1 VAGSERSISQTGLKV
16 LNALG
21 KHGWASER
29 QLQRLE
35 VGNLSVREIR
45 KALEEL
51 YRAGLVSLAFN
62 RNLLTASGRRELQA
76 IRDAKRR
83 ERVRAG
89 TAKPHELALLSDAEV
104 RAAVR
109 RLKQRADRETDQE
122 RLTATFVDPGIS
134 ERLDNV
140 NNQIIFGRRGT
151 GKTHVLRV
159 VDDVLSAV
167 SGTLVVYLDLRTLGS
182 GGIFEDEKRPL
193 HVRTTSLLK
202 DVFEPVH
209 AMLLERATAP
219 DAGDIDFAPL
229 DELADAISRSILVGE
244 RRETEHVRAGART
257 DRAAVAVGAAPPFVK
272 VSAGGAVE
280 GRFTSRVR
288 HEGNPL
294 DDVLFNEIARA
305 LERSLTAIGVEH
317 LYILLDEWTAIPE
330 ALQPYLAEFLKRSL
344 FVVPA
349 ITVKIAAL
357 EYRSSF
363 SLPIGRNNLVG
374 FEVGADI
381 SSSLELDD
389 YFVYDRHTAQTEQ
402 VFAEVLFRHLVAEI
416 GGRRSRQEKD
426 YLEAEYAIDNA
437 DRLVDALF
445 ASKRPYRELV
455 RAGEGVAR
463 DFIGIFSAAFS
474 DSVRRNLRAIDLASV
489 REAARAWFATDKEI
503 NLDARH
509 RTALDAICDEVIA
522 KGRRR
527 TFMLDRRY
535 ESNEL
540 LNSLVDFRLLHL
552 IHRNVLDTE
561 SPTRRYNLYTLDYGL
576 YVDLHDAKY
585 QLKAEFGKERKSSVD
600 IVPLDTRR
608 YFRGVILRPEQFDT
622 AMT

>member
-1 VAGSERSISQTGLKV
+1 MARFQRSVSQTGVKV
-16 LNALG
+16 LTALG
-21 KHGWASER
+21 NHGWASER
-29 QLQRLE
+29 QLQRVE
-35 VGNLSVREIR
+35 AGSVSPQEIR

-51 YRAGLVSLAFN
+51 YRAGYVSLAFN
-62 RNLLTASGRRELQA
+62 RNILTASGRRELQA

-83 ERVRAG
+83 ERIQRGA
-89 TAKPHELALLSDAEV
+89 ARPHELALLSDVEV

-109 RLKQRADRETDQE
+109 RLKQRADRETDPE

-134 ERLDNV
+134 EQLDNV

-159 VDDVLSAV
+159 LDDVLSALP
-167 SGTLVVYLDLRTLGS
+167 GTLVIYLDLRTLGS
-182 GGIFEDEKRPL
+182 SSIFEDENRAL

-209 AMLLERATAP
+209 AALLERATAP
-219 DAGDIDFAPL
+219 GTEEIDFTAL
-229 DELADAISRSILVGE
+229 DELADAISRSILGGE
-244 RRETEHVRAGART
+244 RREAEEVRGGASR
-257 DRAAVAVGAAPPFVK
+257 DRAELTIAAAPPFVK
-272 VSAGGAVE
+272 LGAGGAVE

-288 HEGNPL
+288 SEGSPL
-294 DDVLFNEIARA
+294 DHVLFNEIARS
-305 LERSLTAIGVEH
+305 LERALTALGVEH
-317 LYILLDEWTAIPE
+317 LYVLLDEWTAIPE
-330 ALQPYLAEFLKRSL
+330 VLQPYLAEFLKRSL
-344 FVVPA
+344 FVVPE

-357 EYRSSF
+357 EYRSKF
-363 SLPIGRNNLVG
+363 SLPVGRNNLVG
-374 FEVGADI
+374 FEVGADV

-416 GGRRSRQEKD
+416 GGRRNRQERD
-426 YLEAEYAIDNA
+426 YLEAEYAIDSA
-437 DRLVDALF
+437 HRLVEALF
-445 ASKRPYRELV
+445 VSKRPYRELV

-474 DSVRRNLRAIDLASV
+474 DAVRRNLRAIDLASV
-489 REAARAWFATDKEI
+489 REAARAWFATDKEV

-509 RTALDAICDEVIA
+509 RTALHAICEEVIA

-535 ESNEL
+535 EANEL
-540 LNSLVDFRLLHL
+540 LNSLVDFRLLHV
-552 IHRNVLDTE
+552 IHRNVLDTQ

-576 YVDLHDAKY
+576 YVDLHDTKY
-585 QLKAEFGKERKSSVD
+585 QLKAEFGKERKSSGDV
-600 IVPLDTRR
+600 VPLDTRR
-608 YFRGVILRPEQFDT
+608 YFRGVILRPEQFDIV
-622 AMT
+622 

>member
-1 VAGSERSISQTGLKV
+1 VARSERSVSQTGLKV
-16 LNALG
+16 LSALG

-29 QLQRLE
+29 QLRRLE
-35 VGNLSVREIR
+35 VGSLSPQEIR

-51 YRAGLVSLAFN
+51 YRAGFISSAFN
-62 RNLLTASGRRELQA
+62 RNILTASGRRQLQA
-76 IRDAKRR
+76 IRDAKQRDRIRR
-83 ERVRAG
+83 G
-89 TAKPHELALLSDAEV
+89 TAKPHDLALLGDAEV

-134 ERLDNV
+134 EQLDNV

-167 SGTLVVYLDLRTLGS
+167 PDTLVVYLDLRTLGS
-182 GGIFEDEKRPL
+182 SSIFEDEKRAL

-209 AMLLERATAP
+209 AALLERATAP
-219 DAGDIDFAPL
+219 DARDIDFGLL
-229 DELADAISRSILVGE
+229 DDLADAISRSILADE
-244 RRETEHVRAGART
+244 HRETEDTQAGART
-257 DRAAVAVGAAPPFVK
+257 SGAAITVTAAPPFLK
-272 VSAGGAVE
+272 VGADGTLQ

-288 HEGNPL
+288 REGNPL
-294 DDVLFNEIARA
+294 DHVLFSEIARA
-305 LERSLTAIGVEH
+305 LERALTAIGIEH
-317 LYILLDEWTAIPE
+317 LYVLLDEWTAIPE

-363 SLPIGRNNLVG
+363 SLAVGRNNLVG

-389 YFVYDRHTAQTEQ
+389 YFVYDRHTAQTEH

-416 GGRRSRQEKD
+416 GSRRSRQESD
-426 YLEAEYAIDNA
+426 YLETEYAIDNA

-474 DSVRRNLRAIDLASV
+474 DAVRRNLRAIDLASV
-489 REAARAWFATDKEI
+489 REAARAWFATDKEV

-509 RTALDAICDEVIA
+509 RTALDAICEEVIA

-535 ESNEL
+535 ESNEV

-585 QLKAEFGKERKSSVD
+585 QLKAEFGKERKSASDV
-600 IVPLDTRR
+600 VPLDTRR

-622 AMT
+622 AIT

>member
-1 VAGSERSISQTGLKV
+1 VARPERSVSPTGLKV
-16 LNALG
+16 LGALG

-29 QLQRLE
+29 QLQRVEAGNVSPQE
-35 VGNLSVREIR
+35 VR

-51 YRAGLVSLAFN
+51 YRAGLVSLSFN
-62 RNLLTASGRRELQA
+62 RNILTASGRRELQA
-76 IRDAKRR
+76 IRDARR
-83 ERVRAG
+83 RDRIREG
-89 TAKPHELALLSDAEV
+89 TARPHELALLGDAEV

-134 ERLDNV
+134 EQLDNV

-159 VDDVLSAV
+159 VDDLLSALPR
-167 SGTLVVYLDLRTLGS
+167 TLVVYLDLRTLGS
-182 GGIFEDEKRPL
+182 SSIFEDENRAL
-193 HVRTTSLLK
+193 HVRTTSLMK

-209 AMLLERATAP
+209 AALLERATAP

-229 DELADAISRSILVGE
+229 DDLADAISRSILVGE
-244 RRETEHVRAGART
+244 RREAEEMQAAARR
-257 DRAAVAVGAAPPFVK
+257 DRGAVAVRAAPPFV
-272 VSAGGAVE
+272 SLTADAAVE

-288 HEGNPL
+288 REGNPL
-294 DDVLFNEIARA
+294 DHVLFNEIARA
-305 LERSLTAIGVEH
+305 LERSLTAIGVDH
-317 LYILLDEWTAIPE
+317 LYVLLDEWTAIPE
-330 ALQPYLAEFLKRSL
+330 ALQPYLAEFLKRSM
-344 FVVPA
+344 FVVPE

-363 SLPIGRNNLVG
+363 SMPIGRNNLVG
-374 FEVGADI
+374 FELGADI

-416 GGRRSRQEKD
+416 GGLRRRQEKN
-426 YLEAEYAIDNA
+426 YLDAEYGIDSA

-445 ASKRPYRELV
+445 VSKRPYRELV

-489 REAARAWFATDKEI
+489 REAARAWFATDKEV
-503 NLDARH
+503 NLDPRH
-509 RTALDAICDEVIA
+509 RAALDVICDEVIA

-527 TFMLDRRY
+527 TFMLDRRF

-552 IHRNVLDTE
+552 IHRNVLDAQ

-585 QLKAEFGKERKSSVD
+585 QFKAEFGKERRSSADV
-600 IVPLDTRR
+600 VPLDTRR
-608 YFRGVILRPEQFDT
+608 YFRGVILSPEQFDT
-622 AMT
+622 VSP